1 MTGCSKCGGS
11 TTRVSYNEGTT
22 EQYYQDSCGTC
33 GVSDVK
39 QVQTKVTKWTALPLY
54 QGADLPQDMDVIAGS
69 SDLGKAFRLPIERI
83 IAGGDLNKI
92 QYSVNKRTA
101 DIEIP
106 RTQVVPVFIAGP
118 NLPLEKAVADH
129 ADNKAKFLAVSA
141 DPNNADNVIIQSTG
155 FLVFPR
161 THAYQIGKTY
171 YLHQLNA
178 GEVTSVKPASGIAQP
193 LFSVVDE
200 LTIAIQIGE

>member
-69 SDLGKAFRLPIERI
+69 NDMGKAFRLPIERI

-118 NLPLEKAVADH
+118 NLPLE
-129 ADNKAKFLAVSA
+129 
-141 DPNNADNVIIQSTG
+141 
-155 FLVFPR
+155 
-161 THAYQIGKTY
+161 
-171 YLHQLNA
+171 
-178 GEVTSVKPASGIAQP
+178 
-193 LFSVVDE
+193 
-200 LTIAIQIGE
+200 